1 MDSLYTVGDLFIQ
14 PWADVQCSHAN
25 DLGLGNLLQTT
36 SVFFYNFFYNFLKY
50 LYMYFYLKQR

>member
-25 DLGLGNLLQTT
+25 DLGLGNLLQIT
-36 SVFFYNFFYNFLKY
+36 SVFFCYFFNHFLKY
-50 LYMYFYLKQR
+50 MYMSFYLKQR